1 MATAWPFLHDHMN
14 YCARRSTAATAVV
27 LDELR
32 QLRAEVRELA
42 GLFLQN
48 STKSGDGPG

>member
-1 MATAWPFLHDHMN
+1 MATAWPFVHDYMN
-14 YCARRSTAATAVV
+14 NCARRSTAATAVV

-42 GLFLQN
+42 DLFLQK
-48 STKSGDGPG
+48 STKSGDDPG